1 MGKLEIGSMTSM
13 GVDKDIDRLARQ
25 LLEMRIKKHMGG
37 GMKHWEMSG
46 IEWLNDMALSLGGDM
61 LQEFIMIDSKSE
73 ERAAFKRFGE
83 EIDAHQFL
91 EEILLRGS
99 HENNDFI
106 LDNFNTNLRTGCTNI
121 NDMQE
126 AGEMVP
132 EYACTPPRA
141 GVHGG
146 QAVQDMDITMNTGVC
161 HEDSK
166 YTNDISDI
174 FVVQADSLVSSP
186 ASEDNV
192 QDKQQVQIEKY
203 HPVQDMDLV
212 EGRTAMKKC
221 VGPGIAARVRLLYKE
236 EEMDNN
242 NTGGDKN
249 SEVDEVVT
257 EEVIITRRKRKGQRK
272 EGGIRVASLDG
283 WLTRKRD
290 GSLVDSKRKLF
301 EGETSENKMRK
312 FGN

>member
-1 MGKLEIGSMTSM
+1 
-13 GVDKDIDRLARQ
+13 
-25 LLEMRIKKHMGG
+25 
-37 GMKHWEMSG
+37 
-46 IEWLNDMALSLGGDM
+46 
-61 LQEFIMIDSKSE
+61 
-73 ERAAFKRFGE
+73 
-83 EIDAHQFL
+83 
-91 EEILLRGS
+91 
-99 HENNDFI
+99 
-106 LDNFNTNLRTGCTNI
+106 
-121 NDMQE
+121 
-126 AGEMVP
+126 MVP

-146 QAVQDMDITMNTGVC
+146 QAVQDMDIPMDTGVC
-161 HEDSK
+161 QEDSK
-166 YTNDISDI
+166 YTNDISYI
-174 FVVQADSLVSSP
+174 FVVQADS
-186 ASEDNV
+186 V
-192 QDKQQVQIEKY
+192 QDKQQVQMVALGMMEKY
-203 HPVQDMDLV
+203 DPVQDIDLV
-212 EGRTAMKKC
+212 DGRTAMKSC

-242 NTGGDKN
+242 NTGGDKT

-290 GSLVDSKRKLF
+290 GSHVDSKRKLF